1 MKDVAAVAG
10 VSVATVSHVL
20 NNTKHI
26 TDTIRQRVYDAVE
39 ALNYKPNINA
49 RNFKMGKQQTIGF
62 VVPDIANSFFA
73 TLINEV
79 EGVVAKQDYL
89 LLVVNTQENPE
100 MEKQQ
105 LHRLTSGLVDGV
117 IVASTFDD
125 YNMVRQVIPSHF
137 PAIFIDRKLKN
148 CNCDTI
154 VISNYNAVYTGVEK
168 LILRGHRRIGCVT
181 GSQHLSTLDERL
193 QAYRNCI
200 TEHDLEIDEDLVL
213 SVDVTKKIDTELL
226 APYFTQNMTAMV
238 FLNNTIT
245 VDAFGYL
252 VHRGSFF
259 SRGMEAVG
267 YSDAGW
273 HEYAVKAMDVITQP
287 IAEMGNI
294 AAARILERIENPDLG
309 SDEIVLQAVYVPKQQ
324 IEAPVSPVRVPEAP
338 TPIG

>member
-26 TDTIRQRVYDAVE
+26 RDTIRQRVYDAME

-49 RNFKMGKQQTIGF
+49 RNFKIGKQQTIGF
-62 VVPDIANSFFA
+62 VVPDIANSFFS

-79 EGVVAKQDYL
+79 EGVVAKQNYL
-89 LLVVNTQENPE
+89 LLVVNTQENSE

-105 LHRLTSGLVDGV
+105 LHRLTSGLVDGL

-125 YNMVRQVIPSHF
+125 YNMIRHIIPGDF
-137 PAIFIDRKLKN
+137 PLVFIDRKLKN
-148 CNCDTI
+148 CCHDTI
-154 VISNYNAVYTGVEK
+154 VISNYNAVYKGVEK
-168 LILRGHRRIGCVT
+168 LILRGHRRIGCIT

-200 TEHDLEIDEDLVL
+200 TEHNIEVDEDLVL
-213 SVDVTKKIDTELL
+213 SVDVTKKIDMEVLVR
-226 APYFTQNMTAMV
+226 YFTHKMTAVV

-245 VDAFGYL
+245 VDTFGYL
-252 VHRGSFF
+252 AHKGIVL
-259 SRGMEAVG
+259 SRDMDAVG

-273 HEYAVKAMDVITQP
+273 HEYAVKVIDVITQP

-294 AAARILERIENPDLG
+294 AAARILEHIDNPALG
-309 SDEIVLQAVYVPKQQ
+309 NDEIVLQAVYVPKQQ
-324 IEAPVSPVRVPEAP
+324 REPSVTPVGFPEAS
-338 TPIG
+338 IS

>member
-1 MKDVAAVAG
+1 MKDVAVVAG

-26 TDTIRQRVYDAVE
+26 TDTIRQRVYDAIE
-39 ALNYKPNINA
+39 TLNYKPNINA

-62 VVPDIANSFFA
+62 VVPDIANSFFS

-125 YNMVRQVIPSHF
+125 YNMIRHVIPNSF
-137 PAIFIDRKLKN
+137 PVVFIDRKLKN
-148 CNCDTI
+148 CSCDTI
-154 VISNYNAVYTGVEK
+154 VISNYNAVYKGVEE
-168 LILRGHRRIGCVT
+168 LILQGHRRIGCIT
-181 GSQHLSTLDERL
+181 GSQRLSTLDERL
-193 QAYRNCI
+193 QAYRNCV
-200 TEHDLEIDEDLVL
+200 TEHNIEVDEELIL
-213 SVDVTKKIDTELL
+213 SVDVTKKIDMEVL
-226 APYFTQNMTAMV
+226 ARYFTHKMTAMV

-252 VHRGSFF
+252 VHKGVVF
-259 SRGMEAVG
+259 SRNMDAVG

-273 HEYAVKAMDVITQP
+273 HEYAINAIDVISQP

-294 AAARILERIENPDLG
+294 AAARILERIDNPVVKK
-309 SDEIVLQAVYVPKQQ
+309 DEIVLQAVYVPRQQ
-324 IEAPVSPVRVPEAP
+324 RAPVSPVEFPK
-338 TPIG
+338 TPIN

>member
-10 VSVATVSHVL
+10 ISVATVSHVL

-26 TDTIRQRVYDAVE
+26 TDNIRQRVYDAVE

-49 RNFKMGKQQTIGF
+49 RNFKLGKQQTIGF
-62 VVPDIANSFFA
+62 VVPDIANSFFS

-79 EGVVAKQDYL
+79 EGEVAKQNYL

-105 LHRLTSGLVDGV
+105 LHRLTSGLVDGL

-125 YNMVRQVIPSHF
+125 YNMIRHVIPGSF
-137 PAIFIDRKLKN
+137 PVVFIDRKLKN
-148 CNCDTI
+148 CHCDTI
-154 VISNYNAVYTGVEK
+154 VISNYSAVYKGVEK
-168 LILRGHRRIGCVT
+168 LILQGHRRIGCIT
-181 GSQHLSTLDERL
+181 GSQHLSTLGERL

-200 TEHDLEIDEDLVL
+200 TEHNIEVDEDLIL
-213 SVDVTKKIDTELL
+213 SVDVTKKIDMEVLTR
-226 APYFTQNMTAMV
+226 YFTHKMTAVV

-245 VDAFGYL
+245 VDAFGHL
-252 VHRGSFF
+252 VHKGVVFNRD
-259 SRGMEAVG
+259 MDAMG

-273 HEYAVKAMDVITQP
+273 HEYAVKDIDVITQP

-294 AAARILERIENPDLG
+294 AAARILERIDNPDLEK
-309 SDEIVLQAVYVPKQQ
+309 DEIVLQAAYVPKQQ
-324 IEAPVSPVRVPEAP
+324 REI
-338 TPIG
+338 PISLS

>member
-20 NNTKHI
+20 NSTKHI
-26 TDTIRQRVYDAVE
+26 TDTIRQRVYDAMGM
-39 ALNYKPNINA
+39 LNYKPNINA
-49 RNFKMGKQQTIGF
+49 RNFKIGKQQTIGF
-62 VVPDIANSFFA
+62 VVPDIANSFFS

-105 LHRLTSGLVDGV
+105 LYRLTSGLVDGV

-125 YNMVRQVIPSHF
+125 YSMIRDVIPGHF
-137 PAIFIDRKLKN
+137 PVVFIDRKLKN
-148 CNCDTI
+148 CGCDTI
-154 VISNYNAVYTGVEK
+154 VISNYNAVYKGVET
-168 LILRGHRRIGCVT
+168 LILQGHRRIGCIT
-181 GSQHLSTLDERL
+181 GSQRLSTLDERL

-200 TEHDLEIDEDLVL
+200 TDHNIGVDENLIL
-213 SVDVTKKIDTELL
+213 SVDVTKKINMEILVR
-226 APYFTQNMTAMV
+226 YFTQTMTAVV

-252 VHRGSFF
+252 VHRGIVFN
-259 SRGMEAVG
+259 RDMDAVG

-273 HEYAVKAMDVITQP
+273 HEYAVKDINVITQP

-294 AAARILERIENPDLG
+294 AAVRILERIDNPALEN
-309 SDEIVLQAVYVPKQQ
+309 DEIVLQAVYVPKQP
-324 IEAPVSPVRVPEAP
+324 ETYPVSPVEFPEAS
-338 TPIG
+338 IH

>member
-1 MKDVAAVAG
+1 MKATMKDVAAVAA

-26 TDTIRQRVYDAVE
+26 TDTIRQRVYAAMESLD
-39 ALNYKPNINA
+39 YKPNIVA

-62 VVPDIANSFFA
+62 VVPDIANSFFS

-79 EGVVAKQDYL
+79 ESLVAKQNYL

-105 LHRLTSGLVDGV
+105 LHRLTSGLVDGL

-125 YNMVRQVIPSHF
+125 YSMIGHIIPSSF
-137 PAIFIDRKLKN
+137 PIVFIDRKLKN
-148 CNCDTI
+148 CRYDTI
-154 VISNYNAVYTGVEK
+154 VISNYRAVYKGVEG
-168 LILRGHRRIGCVT
+168 LIRLGHRRIGCIT
-181 GSQHLSTLDERL
+181 GSQRLSTLDERL

-200 TEHDLEIDEDLVL
+200 TEHKIEVDEDLIL
-213 SVDVTKKIDTELL
+213 SIDVTKKIDKEIL
-226 APYFTQNMTAMV
+226 ARYFTHKMTAVV

-252 VHRGSFF
+252 VNNGIVFNRD
-259 SRGMEAVG
+259 MDAVG
-267 YSDAGW
+267 YSDSGW
-273 HEYAVKAMDVITQP
+273 HEYAVKVLDVITQP

-294 AAARILERIENPDLG
+294 AAARILERIDNPALEH
-309 SDEIVLQAVYVPKQQ
+309 DEIILQAVYVPKQQ
-324 IEAPVSPVRVPEAP
+324 VDRKENP
-338 TPIG
+338 